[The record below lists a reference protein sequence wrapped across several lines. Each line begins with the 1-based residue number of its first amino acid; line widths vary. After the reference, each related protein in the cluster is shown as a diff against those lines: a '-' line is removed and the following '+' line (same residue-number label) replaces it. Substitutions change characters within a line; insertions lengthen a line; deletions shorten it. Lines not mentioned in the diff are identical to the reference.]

1 MSAREL
7 IKEIEIERDG
17 ATELYRVRKMDA
29 FSGSALL
36 KTILA
41 KFLPVVQQAEDFYKR
56 HAEQAAGEPTEEQQ
70 ETLNREAT
78 QLILKMAPPLLEN
91 LTDDELRSLMVRCLQ
106 FTDKK
111 LKAGWVQVVD
121 KSRHFAV
128 DDVEYDLPLCL
139 NLCVQ
144 SAMFSCSGF
153 FGGNGLNLPSI
164 RQNSSPQSL

>member
-7 IKEIEIERDG
+7 FKEIEIEHDG

-36 KTILA
+36 KLILS
-41 KFLPVVQQAEDFYKR
+41 KFLPVVQQAEEFFK
-56 HAEQAAGEPTEEQQ
+56 ANAPEGGGEFTEEQR
-70 ETLNREAT
+70 EEMNRKAT
-78 QLILKMAPPLLEN
+78 AMIIRLAPPLLDN
-91 LTDDELRSLMVRCLQ
+91 LSEDELKSLMVRCLQ
-106 FTDKK
+106 FCDKK
-111 LKAGWVQVVD
+111 LKSGWVQVVD
-121 KSRHFAV
+121 KSKNFQV